1 MSEEVRGF
9 IRASLAENNKS
20 LLDQFSKLVAES
32 AEGIKRSSVDT
43 ADEQLREIKK
53 MRREEPK
60 SFKRRGNEVQY
71 KFNAKLQDSLD
82 DVKSHLDSNAV
93 EKAKASLAEGTSLIS
108 DRQKLILL
116 ADKSDFGWKTVD
128 EYVQH
133 ELADTEEDAKR
144 IRRAEDRAE
153 KVIKSAAS
161 KKVSKQSPAASRS
174 SSSRSLSSQNVHR
187 GSSTFGPLHFQRH
200 SFARS
205 SGLPSRQGNCFACG
219 RFGHWRSECSLV
231 SRVPKGNSDAR

>member
-1 MSEEVRGF
+1 MSVSEEVRGF

-20 LLDQFSKLVAES
+20 LLDQFSKLVAGS
-32 AEGIKRSSVDT
+32 AEGIKRSNVGA

-71 KFNAKLQDSLD
+71 KFNAKLQDCLD
-82 DVKSHLDSNAV
+82 DVKSHLESNAV
-93 EKAKASLAEGTSLIS
+93 EKAKASLAE
-108 DRQKLILL
+108 
-116 ADKSDFGWKTVD
+116 
-128 EYVQH
+128 
-133 ELADTEEDAKR
+133 
-144 IRRAEDRAE
+144 
-153 KVIKSAAS
+153 AS
-161 KKVSKQSPAASRS
+161 C
-174 SSSRSLSSQNVHR
+174 
-187 GSSTFGPLHFQRH
+187 
-200 SFARS
+200 FARS

>member
-1 MSEEVRGF
+1 MSVSEEVRGF

-32 AEGIKRSSVDT
+32 AEGIKRSSVDA

-53 MRREEPK
+53 MKREEPK

-71 KFNAKLQDSLD
+71 KFNAKLLDSLD
-82 DVKSHLDSNAV
+82 DVKSHLESNAV

-116 ADKSDFGWKTVD
+116 VDKSDFGWKTVD

-153 KVIKSAAS
+153 KAIKSAAS
-161 KKVSKQSPAASRS
+161 KEVSKQSPAASRS
-174 SSSRSLSSQNVHR
+174 SSSRSLSPRTSIGVHLR
-187 GSSTFGPLHFQRH
+187 LVLCIFSVLILLLALLVFLQGKATVSL
-200 SFARS
+200 AA
-205 SGLPSRQGNCFACG
+205 GLDIGDLSV
-219 RFGHWRSECSLV
+219 L
-231 SRVPKGNSDAR
+231 

>member
-1 MSEEVRGF
+1 MSVSEEVRGF

-32 AEGIKRSSVDT
+32 AEGIKRSSVDA

-82 DVKSHLDSNAV
+82 DVKSHLESNAV

-108 DRQKLILL
+108 DRQKILVGRPL
-116 ADKSDFGWKTVD
+116 TSTSSTSLPILRKTPNGSGA
-128 EYVQH
+128 
-133 ELADTEEDAKR
+133 LRIGLKR
-144 IRRAEDRAE
+144 LLNLLL
-153 KVIKSAAS
+153 V
-161 KKVSKQSPAASRS
+161 KKV
-174 SSSRSLSSQNVHR
+174 
-187 GSSTFGPLHFQRH
+187 